1 MDENNSM
8 TYEEILMTK
17 VSWCYY
23 IEGLTQQAIAER
35 LGLQR
40 IKVVKILEQARK
52 YGVVQFNFWPNN
64 TKRMELE
71 QDLIK
76 KFNLKD
82 VIIIPTPGKKSE
94 INESIARAASM
105 YIFNRLPADGYINI
119 GYGDTPGKVLNNLA
133 SMTENTLKCIS
144 LTGGVN
150 YYLPD
155 TRSTVFNAKLHL
167 IPAPLIISSE
177 EMATAIKNESSIQTI
192 NKMIKL
198 SGLSVVGIGG
208 MNDEA
213 TILSSNILNK
223 DDFTMLR
230 RQGAV
235 GDLLCHFIN
244 AEGKTVDSSIDKRLI
259 STSLNELKKLS
270 NVIGVAGGLEK
281 VEAIKGV
288 LKGQYI
294 DVLISDEDTGN
305 ELLQ

>member
-1 MDENNSM
+1 M
-8 TYEEILMTK
+8 
-17 VSWCYY
+17 
-23 IEGLTQQAIAER
+23 G
-35 LGLQR
+35 
-40 IKVVKILEQARK
+40 
-52 YGVVQFNFWPNN
+52 
-64 TKRMELE
+64 
-71 QDLIK
+71 
-76 KFNLKD
+76 
-82 VIIIPTPGKKSE
+82 SE
-94 INESIARAASM
+94 MCIRDS
-105 YIFNRLPADGYINI
+105 
-119 GYGDTPGKVLNNLA
+119 GDTPGKVLNNLA